1 MNPEQAL
8 LRHARDALRDL
19 PVWVPV
25 LASPIAAALGA
36 RIARVGAA
44 THRVEVDFEPGPEF
58 VQGAG
63 VVLGGAL
70 AALLDLTLGYAAL
83 ASLADGLT
91 VATATLNVSF
101 LGTAHAGVLRATGEV
116 ERTDRRMVFAAA
128 RVCDAEGRLVA
139 TASSA
144 LAVSEWRAPSP

>member
-8 LRHARDALRDL
+8 LRHARDDARSL
-19 PVWVPV
+19 PVFVPV
-25 LASPIAAALGA
+25 LASPMAAALRA
-36 RIARVGAA
+36 RIARVDAA

-63 VVLGGAL
+63 VVLGGAV
-70 AALLDLTLGYAAL
+70 AGILDLTMGYAAL
-83 ASLADGLT
+83 ACLADGLA

-101 LGTAHAGVLRATGEV
+101 LGAAQVGVLRATGEV
-116 ERTDRRMVFAAA
+116 ERTGRRMVFAAA

-144 LAVSEWRAPSP
+144 LAVTEWRDPSV